1 MRVIYGDANKFIRDM
16 RISLRRNYVDVLK
29 TDHGKKLDSI
39 LESYEAFTTRS
50 GDRKLLEM
58 NFANFMASIFV
69 KVADPNFDHVEFES
83 DRRLAVPEIIVEE
96 VGKAF

>member
-1 MRVIYGDANKFIRDM
+1 
-16 RISLRRNYVDVLK
+16 
-29 TDHGKKLDSI
+29 
-39 LESYEAFTTRS
+39 
-50 GDRKLLEM
+50 
-58 NFANFMASIFV
+58 MASIFV